1 MDIAFLLSFLAGMAS
16 LISPCVL
23 KILPV
28 IVGHSLV
35 RQKTKE
41 IIGFT
46 LGFFVVF
53 SILTILTVIFTAV
66 INYYLFYFR
75 VVAAILLIVLG
86 FYFMF
91 NDNIF
96 KITSSTKYG
105 NAALGSFLF
114 GFFTCLAWSP
124 CFGPYVIAVAT
135 YSSSTGNLFYSA
147 MNMLIYSAGFA
158 LTILILAFL
167 TSRLNIKRLVEYS
180 SYIRIFSGLII
191 IIAGIYMVIQLV
203 IS

>member
-41 IIGFT
+41 IIGFS

-75 VVAAILLIVLG
+75 VVAAILLIILG
-86 FYFMF
+86 IFFVF
-91 NDNIF
+91 DKNIF
-96 KITSSTKYG
+96 KITSPTKYG

-147 MNMLIYSAGFA
+147 MNMLLYSAGFA

-167 TSRLNIKRLVEYS
+167 TSRLNVKKLVKYS
-180 SYIRIFSGLII
+180 GPIRVFSGLII
-191 IIAGIYMVIQLV
+191 ILAGIYMLLIM
-203 IS
+203 I

>member
-41 IIGFT
+41 IIGFS

-53 SILTILTVIFTAV
+53 SILTILTVIFTAA

-75 VVAAILLIVLG
+75 VVAAILLIILG
-86 FYFMF
+86 IFFVF
-91 NDNIF
+91 DKNIF
-96 KITSSTKYG
+96 KITSPTKYG

-147 MNMLIYSAGFA
+147 MNMLLYSAGFA

-167 TSRLNIKRLVEYS
+167 TSRLNVKKLVKYS
-180 SYIRIFSGLII
+180 GPIRVFSGLII
-191 IIAGIYMVIQLV
+191 ILAGIYMLLIM
-203 IS
+203 I